1 MRSINQKFERLN
13 IMFNEIR
20 DRKDTQDATIANLQ
34 RGQPRRGPNA
44 RRKQRRAHEPLS
56 EFDEEDEFVL
66 EDDYAIRADMGRG
79 GHLRRERGLR
89 RNLLGRDRVDG
100 NLGSIK
106 MKIPPFQG
114 RNDPEAYLGWEKKIE
129 LIFDCHN
136 YSEEKK
142 VKLAVVEFQDYALVW
157 WDQLVTI
164 KRRNYKRPIDTLD
177 DLKALMR
184 RRFIHGHYHRDLF
197 QKLQSLTQGSK
208 SVEDY
213 HKEMEVAMIR
223 ANVEEDREVTMA
235 RFLNGLNRD
244 IANVVEL
251 QHYVVLE
258 DMVHMA
264 MKVERQLKRKGPAK
278 YSSVSTP
285 TWKSKWGRN
294 ETHDKAISKS
304 KTETSK
310 SKEDDSTKHKGKFE
324 TQVNRNRDIKCLKCL
339 GSGHIASQCPN
350 KRVMIMK
357 DNGEVET
364 VSENDSDDMPPLED
378 VSGDDGKAYDEE
390 GELLVSKHALNTQ
403 IKVDETNH
411 QRENIFHTRCSVNK
425 KVCSMI
431 IDGGSCTNFSSNALV
446 EKLGLPLLKHP
457 RPYKLQ
463 WLNDCGE
470 VKVNKQ
476 VLVSFSIGRYSDK
489 VICDVVPMHTG
500 HILLGRPWQYDRKVM
515 HDGFRNRYSFVKDGR
530 SVTLVP
536 LSPKQVYEGQMK
548 LLSEV
553 EKKRKSEAETSRKK

>member
-1 MRSINQKFERLN
+1 
-13 IMFNEIR
+13 
-20 DRKDTQDATIANLQ
+20 
-34 RGQPRRGPNA
+34 
-44 RRKQRRAHEPLS
+44 
-56 EFDEEDEFVL
+56 
-66 EDDYAIRADMGRG
+66 
-79 GHLRRERGLR
+79 
-89 RNLLGRDRVDG
+89 
-100 NLGSIK
+100 
-106 MKIPPFQG
+106 
-114 RNDPEAYLGWEKKIE
+114 
-129 LIFDCHN
+129 
-136 YSEEKK
+136 
-142 VKLAVVEFQDYALVW
+142 
-157 WDQLVTI
+157 
-164 KRRNYKRPIDTLD
+164 
-177 DLKALMR
+177 MR
-184 RRFIHGHYHRDLF
+184 RRFIPGHYHRDLF
-197 QKLQSLTQGSK
+197 QRLQSLTQSSK

-213 HKEMEVAMIR
+213 HKEMEVTMIR
-223 ANVEEDREVTMA
+223 ANVEEDREATMA
-235 RFLNGLNRD
+235 MFLNGLNQD

-251 QHYVVLE
+251 QHYVELE

-285 TWKSKWGRN
+285 TWKTKWGSN

-324 TQVNRNRDIKCLKCL
+324 TQVNRNHDIKCFKCL
-339 GSGHIASQCPN
+339 GPSHIASQCPN

-364 VSENDSDDMPPLED
+364 ASETDSDDMPPIVD
-378 VSGDDGKAYDEE
+378 VSGDDGKAYAKE
-390 GELLVSKHALNTQ
+390 GELITRRALNTQ
-403 IKVDETNH
+403 IKVDETDQ
-411 QRENIFHTRCSVNK
+411 QRENIFHTRCSVNN

-431 IDGGSCTNFSSNALV
+431 IDRGSCTNVASNTLI

-470 VKVNKQ
+470 VKVHKQ
-476 VLVSFSIGRYSDK
+476 VLASFSIGRYNDK
-489 VICDVVPMHTG
+489 VLCDVVPMHAG

-515 HDGFRNRYSFVKDGR
+515 HDGFRNRYSFVKDGK

-536 LSPKQVYEGQMK
+536 LSPKQVYEDQMK

-553 EKKRKSEAETSRKK
+553 EKKERVRLKLQEKMRVKRKIVKKNQLREREKQK